1 MLVSSFYRRVPQL
14 FSAEGFHHK
23 TGKPKPKPKSAFPA
37 GNNANPQWTGPLD
50 SAWIASSNAM
60 EALDHLLENN
70 RAWANSIRA
79 SDPDFFRKLANQ
91 QNPEYLWIGCSD
103 SRVPANQIT
112 GLAPGEIFVHRNVA
126 NVVAE
131 TDFNALAVI
140 QYAVDVLKVRHII
153 VCGHYGCGGVK
164 AALENF
170 RHGMI
175 DNWLAG
181 IRSLSRTHQQELDQ
195 LDPDAAVDRLCEL
208 NVLSQARHVART
220 TILEDAWER
229 GQKISIHSWI
239 YSLGNGLITPLQA
252 PITAPL
258 DFSTSAGKVP
268 AVDELK
274 NSG

>member
-1 MLVSSFYRRVPQL
+1 MAVRCFYCGGKRTMDQL
-14 FSAEGFHHK
+14 S
-23 TGKPKPKPKSAFPA
+23 
-37 GNNANPQWTGPLD
+37 
-50 SAWIASSNAM
+50 
-60 EALDHLLENN
+60 HLLDNN
-70 RAWANSIRA
+70 RIWADGILAN
-79 SDPDFFRKLANQ
+79 DPDFFRKLADQ

-131 TDFNALAVI
+131 TDFNVLAVL

-153 VCGHYGCGGVK
+153 VCGHYGCGGVR

-181 IRSLSRTHQQELDQ
+181 IRSLGRLHREELSALSTD
-195 LDPDAAVDRLCEL
+195 DAVDRLCEL

-229 GQKISIHSWI
+229 GQKISIHGWI
-239 YSLGNGLITPLQA
+239 YRLNQGLITPLSD
-252 PITAPL
+252 PITAPM
-258 DFSTSAGKVP
+258 DQA
-268 AVDELK
+268 
-274 NSG
+274 